1 MLLKPFASET
11 GYDSWADAYAA
22 AQNGDTIT
30 VGANTAEAVA
40 AAKADFAVVSIAINA
55 DGTVDVGLPAAPV
68 DGFNGTVSILGCET
82 ALGFGCAPLPPFPAN
97 REFSALERRRI
108 RFFTNRR
115 GIMVKYSL
123 IVSYQK
129 KKGINED

>member
-82 ALGFGCAPLPPFPAN
+82 ALGFGCATLPLFRANSPP
-97 REFSALERRRI
+97 LRRRI